1 MPAIC
6 PNCKIPLVLR
16 RGRFGEF
23 LGCRNY
29 PQCRFTRN
37 IANGPTDD
45 EYETDPLLD
54 PDGRYN
60 ATIEI
65 VRDHTYR
72 TVYQFCRP
80 KGPETDRRLK
90 WLMQRLKWD
99 PATKQIREFSRE
111 ECNELLEACGELT
124 MTIIRSLVDGP

>member
-16 RGRFGEF
+16 RGKFGKF

-37 IANGPTDD
+37 IPNGATAD
-45 EYETDPLLD
+45 EYETDSLLD

-60 ATIEI
+60 ATIETA
-65 VRDHTYR
+65 RQHTWR
-72 TVYQFCRP
+72 TVNQLCGP
-80 KGPETDRRLK
+80 KGPPRDRRAN
-90 WLMQRLKWD
+90 WLRQRLNWD
-99 PATKQIREFSRE
+99 PATKQISEFSHE

-124 MTIIRSLVDGP
+124 MKILIGKEIG